1 MIKKLLG
8 IHEIER
14 SVREL
19 RQLLSHSWGH
29 TRNLYS
35 LGHENRQKIM
45 ELERKLDERTK
56 RVLLLLEELLNRLEG
71 HALKEEVKAVEVPPP
86 RVETSEKDNVILQI
100 LHQNAA
106 FSREGALS
114 TQFIYN
120 NLPFSIT
127 QRGLRKKLYALER
140 MGLIARTREGKE
152 NKWYIRTGK
161 LAEVKEKIAEPSKK
175 KRNRN

>member
-1 MIKKLLG
+1 MIKRLLG

-35 LGHENRQKIM
+35 LGHENRQKIK

-56 RVLLLLEELLNRLEG
+56 RILLLLEELLNQLEE
-71 HALKEEVKAVEVPPP
+71 HSQEEVKVVETRPQ